1 MNAVYTQTGLIS
13 PAVVHCFLSAH
24 SCAVPF
30 RKGLCMQPSQCIC
43 PVLHVI
49 LHAAGF
55 VSKALLAAALTPGSC
70 PLGRG
75 QLSDLV
81 FLLQSHDTKT
91 KKTAI
96 QDIVH

>member
-1 MNAVYTQTGLIS
+1 
-13 PAVVHCFLSAH
+13 
-24 SCAVPF
+24 
-30 RKGLCMQPSQCIC
+30 MQPSQCIC

-96 QDIVH
+96 QDNSALALSSTGIPFHIWMPVKPDCSPCE